1 MQISLSLCVWYMCG
15 HVHRFRPILM
25 ATQTVLK
32 LQLHLLSLILYN
44 TCTLCHVFTIQN
56 LYLNFKTV

>member
-32 LQLHLLSLILYN
+32 LQLHLLPLILYI
-44 TCTLCHVFTIQN
+44 HV
-56 LYLNFKTV
+56 LYVMYSPSKIYI